1 MKDLG
6 DSTFEDSI
14 ISQTYPIKREMLAGH
29 ESLIKNVRHIVPKLE
44 KITIHNKFWLKSQGN
59 LNLLILKKFH

>member
-14 ISQTYPIKREMLAGH
+14 ISQTYPIKKDMLAGQ

-44 KITIHNKFWLKSQGN
+44 KITIHNKF
-59 LNLLILKKFH
+59 